1 METCELPVTDHSTSE
16 ICQDKIVRLGFKVTD
31 QQSGQLLQYGDDLV
45 YLHGGYGGAFPKI
58 EQSIEGCRVG
68 DRVSVTLSPEEGY
81 GRRNPELV
89 MTLPDNEFSGEL
101 PQAGEAVDGQ
111 LPDGSSMIFTVVDVS
126 GGNIHLDGNHPF
138 AGKHLA
144 FDFEVLEIRSS
155 TAAERSAGFAFTG

>member
-1 METCELPVTDHSTSE
+1 METCELPVTDHSTIE
-16 ICQDKIVRLGFKVTD
+16 IRQDKIVRLEFKVTD
-31 QQSGQLLQYGDDLV
+31 QQNGQLLQSGDDLV

-81 GRRNPELV
+81 GGRNPGLV
-89 MTLPDNEFSGEL
+89 ITLPGGEFSGEL
-101 PQAGEAVDGQ
+101 PHAGEAVEGQ
-111 LPDGSSMIFTVVDVS
+111 LPDGNSMTFMVVDVS
-126 GGNIHLDGNHPF
+126 DGNIHLDGNHPF

-155 TAAERSAGFAFTG
+155 TAAERKAGFAFTA